1 MEQAL
6 RVRPAPRPL
15 ALAPPASAGS
25 RARQLFEEAKAA
37 AFEHM
42 RALEA
47 SVAAVRD
54 LAAEVGDGGEVYSPG
69 VRDFAKKLSEE
80 LFWKAKTL
88 QKLMQT

>member
-15 ALAPPASAGS
+15 ALAPPASAGL
-25 RARQLFEEAKAA
+25 RARQRFEEAKAA
-37 AFEHM
+37 ALEHM
-42 RALEA
+42 RALEE
-47 SVAAVRD
+47 SVTTVRD
-54 LAAEVGDGGEVYSPG
+54 LSAEVAEGGEVYPPG
-69 VRDFAKKLSEE
+69 VRDLAKKLSEE